1 MPLGLFAGRSRTPT
15 RKKSPTFEDR
25 DRPRFVGGGGADT
38 LAKGHLH
45 ELGLE
50 SPESGLFRST
60 ANPLAKVGAESV
72 GAADSPPFER
82 IGDGHTYLCRCQM
95 AKVELHALL

>member
-15 RKKSPTFEDR
+15 RKKSPTLEDR
-25 DRPRFVGGGGADT
+25 DGPRFVGGGGADT

-50 SPESGLFRST
+50 DPQREAYFGALRTLLPWSGQE
-60 ANPLAKVGAESV
+60 V
-72 GAADSPPFER
+72 
-82 IGDGHTYLCRCQM
+82 
-95 AKVELHALL
+95 